1 MRQILTW
8 TISILAAFLIV
19 LAVRAFAFAVYK
31 VPENSL
37 LKNGDRVIV
46 NRLARS
52 DFKKNDLIVFG
63 DSVNL
68 LGRIEALPGDTIIV
82 GKDKFLI
89 PTVCCRKCRCKY
101 CFEYS
106 FNRQNWNFR
115 SCYINSYSIFY
126 IMVNKINCFS
136 KIYKDVN

>member
-1 MRQILTW
+1 MGRLIDMRQFLKW
-8 TISILAAFLIV
+8 MISILAAFLIV

-89 PTVCCRKCRCKY
+89 PTVCCRKCRCKN
-101 CFEYS
+101 CHEYL
-106 FNRQNWNFR
+106 
-115 SCYINSYSIFY
+115 INIGRGKLLVPYHSISGKAYRLYNLPF
-126 IMVNKINCFS
+126 
-136 KIYKDVN
+136 